1 MDFDGDGDTDV
12 LTGSWPGEL
21 FFFQRN
27 DDGKFAPG
35 EKILNEND
43 EAIDAGSASTVF
55 AIDWDADDDLDLV
68 LGDIRGNVHV
78 VENTGTRQQ
87 YKYGEPITLELGDIL
102 KDRGGD
108 SGPIVADWDADGKND
123 LIVPFGDGSVVWFR
137 NVGTKTEA
145 KFDKG
150 SELVAKSGFGFDF
163 SKFKPDMWGARVK
176 VCAVDWNNDGHLD
189 LLLGDRSGKT
199 VDESDE
205 DRAKRNKSIEARDK
219 LLQQR
224 KALREQIVKATDVAE
239 KSKLQ
244 AEYNA
249 LSKEYLEVARS
260 LGSNRPKSTRH
271 GYVWVFL
278 RKTSQA
284 AQLSAKRASTN

>member
-1 MDFDGDGDTDV
+1 
-12 LTGSWPGEL
+12 
-21 FFFQRN
+21 
-27 DDGKFAPG
+27 
-35 EKILNEND
+35 
-43 EAIDAGSASTVF
+43 
-55 AIDWDADDDLDLV
+55 
-68 LGDIRGNVHV
+68 
-78 VENTGTRQQ
+78 
-87 YKYGEPITLELGDIL
+87 
-102 KDRGGD
+102 
-108 SGPIVADWDADGKND
+108 
-123 LIVPFGDGSVVWFR
+123 
-137 NVGTKTEA
+137 
-145 KFDKG
+145 
-150 SELVAKSGFGFDF
+150 
-163 SKFKPDMWGARVK
+163 MWGARVK

-205 DRAKRNKSIEARDK
+205 DRANRNKSIEARDK